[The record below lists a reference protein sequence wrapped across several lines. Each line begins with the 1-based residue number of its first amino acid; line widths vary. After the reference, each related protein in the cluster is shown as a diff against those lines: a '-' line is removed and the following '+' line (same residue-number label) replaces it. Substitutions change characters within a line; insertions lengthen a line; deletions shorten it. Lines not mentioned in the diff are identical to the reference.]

1 MNMKSKTKMIQNGLK
16 ALCLQFPRVR
26 NWNNL
31 SNEMLYQIELTRIE
45 SVEKGLIYLP
55 REIEERVN
63 KMLESQYYEE
73 IQRSISHYVENG
85 IDYLNETLCC
95 QYGVLDTILLSY

>member
-1 MNMKSKTKMIQNGLK
+1 MVQSALK
-16 ALCLQFPRVR
+16 ALCVQFPKVR

-45 SVEKGLIYLP
+45 SVEKGLLYLP
-55 REIEERVN
+55 REIEEEVN
-63 KMLESQYYEE
+63 NRLKAHYSKE
-73 IQRSISHYVENG
+73 IERSIAHYVENG